1 MSVFLS
7 VLAVKTV
14 GHSIE
19 NVYVCLYV
27 CQRYFTSEKI
37 PVLFIIQFSYFVVEE
52 CSRFHLIYCLV

>member
-7 VLAVKTV
+7 VLAVNTV
-14 GHSIE
+14 GLSIE

-37 PVLFIIQFSYFVVEE
+37 LFYLLFNSVILLLKNVLVFI
-52 CSRFHLIYCLV
+52 